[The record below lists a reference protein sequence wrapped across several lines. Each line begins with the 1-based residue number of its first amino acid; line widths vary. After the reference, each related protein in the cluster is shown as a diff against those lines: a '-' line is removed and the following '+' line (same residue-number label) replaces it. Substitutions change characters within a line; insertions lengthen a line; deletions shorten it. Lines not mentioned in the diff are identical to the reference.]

1 MRPVTVDGALKT
13 FATRERFSETE
24 AISHFERVNS
34 SGMFVLSQ
42 TMKPLKGMPKLFA
55 PQMICEQ
62 LTLWS
67 SSKKRSEGFA
77 PSSSELCTSPVVRMR
92 PVCSSGA
99 QYGGSAMARSKNLS
113 GRLFMYSRQSTLY
126 ASLIGMVSLLFPSP
140 YE

>member
-1 MRPVTVDGALKT
+1 MRLRPVTVDGARKT
-13 FATRERFSETE
+13 FATWERLSETE

-55 PQMICEQ
+55 PQMICAR

-67 SSKKRSEGFA
+67 SWKKRSEGFA
-77 PSSSELCTSPVVRMR
+77 PSSSELCTFPVVRMR

-99 QYGGSAMARSKNLS
+99 Q
-113 GRLFMYSRQSTLY
+113 
-126 ASLIGMVSLLFPSP
+126 
-140 YE
+140 